1 MVVRVRINR
10 RPAVTGALRDSDPLP
25 PQRVFGVPARL
36 AFALA
41 GSVAL
46 VMAFPPYAWWW
57 TAPIGVAA
65 LAVSTSGASLRTA
78 ALAGALAGTVFF
90 GGLLSWMTVVGVDA
104 WAALTV
110 LCAGWW
116 MLLFTTQ
123 ALVQRLRWWPVL
135 VPALWVAIETLRSSI
150 PLGGFPWG
158 RLVFSQSD
166 GPALPLAAIVGAPG
180 ITYLV
185 ALFGCLL
192 AGAVLATE
200 RGRALSFLAGGAL
213 LLGVLGVV
221 GFADDR
227 RAWSSQVES
236 TVNVAVVQGG
246 VPAVGLSAMAE
257 RRVVLDNHARLTT
270 SLGDQI
276 TASGA
281 ALDFVVWPESSTDID
296 PFSDQAA
303 RAEID
308 AAVQSV
314 GVPVLV
320 GAVVGV
326 TGDPS
331 RVANMGIVWKPG
343 TGPGDSYVKR
353 HPVPFGEYVPF
364 RPQLG
369 QLVGRFALVP
379 RDFIAGDRAGV
390 LAIGGAT
397 VGDVICYEVAYDGL
411 VRDVV
416 DQGAQVV
423 VVQTNNATY
432 GGSAQLAQQFAM
444 SRVRAVEHGRAVLV
458 AATSGISAIIEPD
471 GSVAASI
478 GDGGS
483 GVLIGRV
490 ALRDDTTLATRW
502 GATGE
507 MLLLLVAAA
516 AVTVSVVGALR
527 DRRKRAARTTA
538 PFGILRSGRA
548 SRS

>member
-1 MVVRVRINR
+1 MGVRVRING
-10 RPAVTGALRDSDPLP
+10 RPAVTGPPRESDPLST
-25 PQRVFGVPARL
+25 QRVFGVPARL
-36 AFALA
+36 ALALV

-46 VMAFPPYAWWW
+46 VVAFPPYAWWW

-78 ALAGALAGTVFF
+78 ALAGALAGAVFF
-90 GGLLSWMTVVGVDA
+90 GGLLSWMTVVGNDA
-104 WAALTV
+104 WVALTV
-110 LCAGWW
+110 LCASWW
-116 MLLFTTQ
+116 ALLFSMQ
-123 ALVQRLRWWPVL
+123 ALVQRLRWWPIL
-135 VPALWVAIETLRSSI
+135 VPALWVAIESLRGSI

-158 RLVFSQSD
+158 RLVFSQAD
-166 GPALPLAAIVGAPG
+166 GPALPLAAIVAAPG

-227 RAWSSQVES
+227 RAASSAGVS
-236 TVNVAVVQGG
+236 TVTVAVVQGG
-246 VPAVGLSAMAE
+246 VPGAGLSATAE

-270 SLGDQI
+270 SLGEQSA
-276 TASGA
+276 ASGP

-296 PFSDQAA
+296 PFADPAA

-308 AAVQSV
+308 SAVRSV
-314 GVPVLV
+314 GAPVLV

-326 TGDPS
+326 PGDPS
-331 RVANMGIVWKPG
+331 RVANMGIVWEPG

-369 QLVGRFALVP
+369 QLIGRFALVP
-379 RDFIAGDRAGV
+379 RDFIAGERAGV
-390 LAIGGAT
+390 LAIGGVT

-416 DQGAQVV
+416 DQGAQLI

-478 GDGGS
+478 PDGGS

-490 ALRDDTTLATRW
+490 ALRDDTTLATWW

-507 MLLLLVAAA
+507 TLLVLIAAA
-516 AVTVSVVGALR
+516 AVSVSVVGALR
-527 DRRKRAARTTA
+527 DQRKRAARSTA

>member
-1 MVVRVRINR
+1 MGVRVRINR
-10 RPAVTGALRDSDPLP
+10 RPAVTGPPHDSGPLP

-36 AFALA
+36 ALALA

-46 VMAFPPYAWWW
+46 VVAFPPYAWWW

-65 LAVSTSGASLRTA
+65 LAVSTSGASLRAA
-78 ALAGALAGTVFF
+78 ALAGALAGAVFF

-104 WAALTV
+104 WVALTM
-110 LCAGWW
+110 LCASWW
-116 MLLFTTQ
+116 ALLFSMQ
-123 ALVQRLRWWPVL
+123 ALVQRLRWWPIL
-135 VPALWVAIETLRSSI
+135 VPALWVAIESLRGSI

-158 RLVFSQSD
+158 RLVFSQAD
-166 GPALPLAAIVGAPG
+166 GPALPLAAIVAAPG

-200 RGRALSFLAGGAL
+200 RGRALSFVAGGAL
-213 LLGVLGVV
+213 LLGILGVV

-227 RAWSSQVES
+227 RASSSAGTS
-236 TVNVAVVQGG
+236 TVTVAVVQGG
-246 VPAVGLSAMAE
+246 VPGAGLAAMAE

-270 SLGDQI
+270 SLGEQSA
-276 TASGA
+276 ASGTS
-281 ALDFVVWPESSTDID
+281 LDFVVWPESSTDID
-296 PFSDQAA
+296 PFADPAA

-308 AAVQSV
+308 SAVRSV

-326 TGDPS
+326 PGDPS
-331 RVANMGIVWKPG
+331 HVANMGIVWEPG

-369 QLVGRFALVP
+369 QLIGRFALVP
-379 RDFIAGDRAGV
+379 RDFIAGERAGV
-390 LAIGGAT
+390 LAIGGVT

-416 DQGAQVV
+416 DQGAQLI

-478 GDGGS
+478 DDGGA

-490 ALRDDTTLATRW
+490 PLLDDTTLATSW
-502 GATGE
+502 GATVE
-507 MLLLLVAAA
+507 TFFLFVAA
-516 AVTVSVVGALR
+516 VSVGMSIVEVLR
-527 DRRKRAARTTA
+527 SRGRRTARTTA

-548 SRS
+548 SR